1 MANSLIGKADGT
13 IVNAA
18 YRAAIANVPKD
29 NLESLKITREAYKS
43 TLDTVEGIFKSMQ
56 EKHEADNAE
65 LEGYLSDL
73 KDEAASG
80 THKSVITD
88 QVTDALNSF
97 RQEYKKIPKGPK
109 GEKQRLE
116 WRSRVNK
123 YTNSLKNE
131 SENLS
136 LASEYFLNNGVNTS
150 ATGEKGG
157 LEFFNAV
164 MKYRKGEE
172 GHGVTRS
179 SDTDGN
185 IFYTYNGQKMSM
197 NEMMKLIVP
206 KHIES
211 QNASLTVEEKLTTQ
225 GLKGVNELDRDLIY
239 DTIAPTLNSKDA
251 LHDFVYTKRGKEG
264 RSIAQEIQSLDGP
277 YTNEI
282 FSALNER
289 GLFKELD
296 IGGEEGLDVTDFQG
310 QNAGKY
316 KAVADHILKGNN
328 FDMSKKM
335 VLDIYSST
343 VGQKALDRGIKAYNI
358 KNSNLTPGFSG
369 EEGTGFLTTKKGV
382 YSGNLDRTFGYNMSK
397 MMYDNMVLAINGKEA
412 SFPLG
417 KTLYKY
423 DPDKN
428 NWTVGDE
435 NFGNTDS
442 LIKNLGFNNDPDFKA
457 LLSTAAEVTEDSE
470 EEFILKKKAERQ
482 KGTFSTISG
491 LENLINFE
499 TLGQGDDKVV
509 SNLNSAMPTAYSTE
523 NPKGYY
529 WDEGRDRIMKFLGD
543 DPTVQSIQLYDGD
556 GNEVTWPDDYKD
568 KNLAGKSIY
577 IRTEGEN
584 RTNAIKYID
593 EVLRAF
599 NLANNMGIQ
608 MTAEDYVNEG

>member
-1 MANSLIGKADGT
+1 MANSLIGKADST
-13 IVNAA
+13 IVSAA
-18 YRAAIANVPKD
+18 YKAALANVPKD

-43 TLDTVEGIFKSMQ
+43 TLNTVEGIFKSMQ
-56 EKHEADNAE
+56 EKHEADNLE

-73 KDEAASG
+73 QDEAASG

-123 YTNSLKNE
+123 YTNGLKNE

-343 VGQKALDRGIKAYNI
+343 VGQKALDRGINAYNI
-358 KNSNLTPGFSG
+358 KQENLNKKNINNIRDSWETSFGFKSKQRASA
-369 EEGTGFLTTKKGV
+369 FVQDLLNKKQTIRDLRG
-382 YSGNLDRTFGYNMSK
+382 YDFELKEDGKYHSLNLDSQ
-397 MMYDNMVLAINGKEA
+397 GKKEILDIA
-412 SFPLG
+412 SLFEQNEMNAYYPEQ
-417 KTLYKY
+417 YKSILS
-423 DPDKN
+423 PRKFK
-428 NWTVGDE
+428 DE
-435 NFGNTDS
+435 
-442 LIKNLGFNNDPDFKA
+442 LK
-457 LLSTAAEVTEDSE
+457 SE
-470 EEFILKKKAERQ
+470 EDKKFE
-482 KGTFSTISG
+482 KGM
-491 LENLINFE
+491 
-499 TLGQGDDKVV
+499 D
-509 SNLNSAMPTAYSTE
+509 
-523 NPKGYY
+523 
-529 WDEGRDRIMKFLGD
+529 FLRE
-543 DPTVQSIQLYDGD
+543 Y
-556 GNEVTWPDDYKD
+556 NK
-568 KNLAGKSIY
+568 
-577 IRTEGEN
+577 
-584 RTNAIKYID
+584 
-593 EVLRAF
+593 EVLSKD
-599 NLANNMGIQ
+599 
-608 MTAEDYVNEG
+608 E

>member
-1 MANSLIGKADGT
+1 MAKSLIGKADST
-13 IVNAA
+13 IVSAA
-18 YRAAIANVPKD
+18 YKAAMANVPKD

-65 LEGYLSDL
+65 LEGYLTDL

-88 QVTDALNSF
+88 QVTDALSSF

-109 GEKQRLE
+109 GEKQRLD
-116 WRSRVNK
+116 WRGRVNK
-123 YTNSLKNE
+123 YTNGLKNE

-136 LASEYFLNNGVNTS
+136 LVSEYFLNKGVNIN

-157 LEFFNAV
+157 LEFFNAI

-197 NEMMKLIVP
+197 SEMMKLVVP

-211 QNASLTVEEKLTTQ
+211 QGAALKVEEKLTTQ

-239 DTIAPTLNSKDA
+239 DTISPTLNSKDA

-343 VGQKALDRGIKAYNI
+343 VGQKALDRGINAYNI
-358 KNSNLTPGFSG
+358 KQEALNKKII
-369 EEGTGFLTTKKGV
+369 EERKDKETLRLGWSYGQNTTGF
-382 YSGNLDRTFGYNMSK
+382 DP
-397 MMYDNMVLAINGKEA
+397 EH
-412 SFPLG
+412 
-417 KTLYKY
+417 
-423 DPDKN
+423 PDKSKRI
-428 NWTVGDE
+428 TYRDQ
-435 NFGNTDS
+435 S
-442 LIKNLGFNNDPDFKA
+442 
-457 LLSTAAEVTEDSE
+457 AAELVVKRNSLLPANKE
-470 EEFILKKKAERQ
+470 EIA
-482 KGTFSTISG
+482 
-491 LENLINFE
+491 
-499 TLGQGDDKVV
+499 
-509 SNLNSAMPTAYSTE
+509 
-523 NPKGYY
+523 
-529 WDEGRDRIMKFLGD
+529 
-543 DPTVQSIQLYDGD
+543 
-556 GNEVTWPDDYKD
+556 GNHYRYVFNKD
-568 KNLAGKSIY
+568 KNTWQAFYDNKYVKDVTGSQIASWEGLLSPYDVNQGKTRAMFNVGTKTESLMEEQKDLAPETPGGIGLGAINTSDINQVRVNLLNILAPQFKTDFTINPVYEMITSVKDKGMVPRKVSNKIKIIGPGGFEKIY
-577 IRTEGEN
+577 DIGP
-584 RTNAIKYID
+584 NATKEI
-593 EVLRAF
+593 A
-599 NLANNMGIQ
+599 AQ
-608 MTAEDYVNEG
+608 MTNDFSDYVKQDPFLIQ

>member
-13 IVNAA
+13 IVSAA
-18 YRAAIANVPKD
+18 YRAALANVPKD

-56 EKHEADNAE
+56 EKHEADNME

-73 KDEAASG
+73 QDEAASG
-80 THKSVITD
+80 THKSIITD

-97 RQEYKKIPKGPK
+97 RQEYKTIPKGPK

-123 YTNSLKNE
+123 YTNGLKNE

-206 KHIES
+206 KHMES

-225 GLKGVNELDRDLIY
+225 GLNGVNELDRDLIY

-343 VGQKALDRGIKAYNI
+343 VGQKALDRGINAYNI
-358 KNSNLTPGFSG
+358 KQQKLN
-369 EEGTGFLTTKKGV
+369 EEGDTIDTPFGSISRVRAKTYVDELI
-382 YSGNLDRTFGYNMSK
+382 SRTN
-397 MMYDNMVLAINGKEA
+397 
-412 SFPLG
+412 
-417 KTLYKY
+417 
-423 DPDKN
+423 
-428 NWTVGDE
+428 VGDE
-435 NFGNTDS
+435 IQDLRGNNWVFNKDGNWHAKDADVIRTRKQMFEKMSMQGYFPDEYQKVLGGKNIPIIEGGGKTEPPPAALTFKDDPNYDS
-442 LIKNLGFNNDPDFKA
+442 IYSLVGDNKINSGIGEDTGKDILSSFKSLYPDFTFIRPRRSKMEIRKNGK
-457 LLSTAAEVTEDSE
+457 LLGIVDMNKSFKGGRNKSV
-470 EEFILKKKAERQ
+470 Q
-482 KGTFSTISG
+482 KV
-491 LENLINFE
+491 LELIN
-499 TLGQGDDKVV
+499 
-509 SNLNSAMPTAYSTE
+509 S
-523 NPKGYY
+523 
-529 WDEGRDRIMKFLGD
+529 
-543 DPTVQSIQLYDGD
+543 
-556 GNEVTWPDDYKD
+556 
-568 KNLAGKSIY
+568 
-577 IRTEGEN
+577 
-584 RTNAIKYID
+584 
-593 EVLRAF
+593 F
-599 NLANNMGIQ
+599 NK
-608 MTAEDYVNEG
+608 